1 MEKRRK
7 KTKVGEIVGMTG
19 YKSKNYISSA
29 SIKKSLI
36 IHEFLDRSEKVSWR
50 KNLKFFIEMKILIQ
64 VQFYGFKL
72 RKHPERAKK
81 TL

>member
-36 IHEFLDRSEKVSWR
+36 IHEFLDRSEKVS
-50 KNLKFFIEMKILIQ
+50 
-64 VQFYGFKL
+64 
-72 RKHPERAKK
+72 
-81 TL
+81 